1 MIETT
6 GEFKKAVKALVKG
19 AIKAKVFGGETQDY
33 KFDVVIGEFDKK
45 EKKGTVT
52 VKTAAGAISMV
63 LTDEVSTR
71 VYNKINDDF
80 FAPIAAQ
87 FGKLKSVKT
96 IEFVI

>member
-33 KFDVVIGEFDKK
+33 KFDVIIGEFDKK

-52 VKTAAGAISMV
+52 VKTTAGVITMV
-63 LTDEVSTR
+63 LADEVSTR
-71 VYNKINDDF
+71 VYNKINDEF
-80 FAPIAAQ
+80 FAPIATH
-87 FGKLKSVKT
+87 FGKLKSVNS

>member
-19 AIKAKVFGGETQDY
+19 AIKTKIFGGETQDY
-33 KFDVVIGEFDKK
+33 KFNVVIGEFDKH

-52 VKTAAGAISMV
+52 VKIDACAISMV
-63 LTDEVSTR
+63 LSDEVSTR
-71 VYNKINDDF
+71 VYNKVNDEF
-80 FAPIAAQ
+80 FAPIIEQ
-87 FGKLKSVKT
+87 FSKLKNVNS